1 MPSIKEM
8 NDNTT
13 DVTEEQ
19 RAAAMST
26 VQVSYREED
35 TIDAFADVAAYQ
47 LLGNTLIIADKD
59 GTTVLLPMERIAQV
73 IIRQNKE

>member
-1 MPSIKEM
+1 MNIKEM
-8 NDNTT
+8 NENTT
-13 DVTEEQ
+13 DVTEAQ

-26 VQVSYREED
+26 VQVSYRETD
-35 TIDAFADVAAYQ
+35 TVDAFADVAAYQ

-59 GTTVLLPMERIAQV
+59 GTTVLLPMDRIAQV

>member
-13 DVTEEQ
+13 DVTPEQ
-19 RAAAMST
+19 RTAAMST
-26 VQVSYREED
+26 VQVSYRDAD
-35 TIDAFADVAAYQ
+35 TTDAFADVAAYQ

-59 GTTVLLPMERIAQV
+59 GTTVLLPMDRVTQV